1 MLQYMW
7 YTEDISID
15 ADIIGFA
22 KYPPP
27 YIEVS
32 TKGISSSKP
41 FGNVFSVKVL
51 NQREKI
57 IQIGGTVNFFLYNTP
72 CYFRGIL
79 WVSEYL
85 LGYIIPDI

>member
-22 KYPPP
+22 KYPQP

-41 FGNVFSVKVL
+41 FGNVL

-57 IQIGGTVNFFLYNTP
+57 IQIGGTVIFKK
-72 CYFRGIL
+72 
-79 WVSEYL
+79 
-85 LGYIIPDI
+85 